1 MLHRVWQCPC
11 KLTSGVFGATEKWCK
26 KVEEQ
31 KDEFACFWMRG
42 LVPKTWTEAN
52 LWPESAPSI
61 VGCMTCN
68 PTSTPPTGQVAFIRR
83 IPDSDLW
90 AGALYDWTKTES

>member
-1 MLHRVWQCPC
+1 MPLQP
-11 KLTSGVFGATEKWCK
+11 TSGVFGGTEKWCK
-26 KVEEQ
+26 KAEEQ

-52 LWPESAPSI
+52 LWPEFAPGI
-61 VGCMTCN
+61 VGCMTWQ
-68 PTSTPPTGQVAFIRR
+68 PDIYFSGR
-83 IPDSDLW
+83 IPDSDVW